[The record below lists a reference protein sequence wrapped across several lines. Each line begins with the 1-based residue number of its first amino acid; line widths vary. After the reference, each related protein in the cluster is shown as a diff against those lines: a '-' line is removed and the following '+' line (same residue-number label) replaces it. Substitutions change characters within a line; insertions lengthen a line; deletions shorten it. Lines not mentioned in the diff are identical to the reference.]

1 EPRSASERRSP
12 CRSTKRRQSRASSRY
27 GINAAVFA
35 VVDAALFRGF
45 AHVQHNER
53 LVQIGTNRGIIYYP
67 DFQEWRSRATSLSEV
82 ETYGCFSE
90 GSEALRPHVPPDA

>member
-1 EPRSASERRSP
+1 MSGL
-12 CRSTKRRQSRASSRY
+12 RALRTHPGFAIVAIAALAVGI
-27 GINAAVFA
+27 GINAAAFA

-67 DFQEWRSRATSLSEV
+67 DFQEWRSRATS
-82 ETYGCFSE
+82 FADI
-90 GSEALRPHVPPDA
+90 ALVRGVFQSSLAPLASWRSGAR